1 VPSRPERFAAPVE
14 DTCQRIGDR
23 MVVSRRDRDGKGMTD
38 FTQYH
43 LWRNAIWLVA
53 KDFPLGAM
61 LRHAPRLLYVQ
72 AAQVVVATRAGRLAL
87 WARAIGA
94 GSSARDARPSARAGR
109 AAGGTGRTRG
119 GGGSWSAAAPVQC
132 QTAAE

>member
-1 VPSRPERFAAPVE
+1 
-14 DTCQRIGDR
+14 

-53 KDFPLGAM
+53 KDLPLGAM

-87 WARAIGA
+87 WARAIGH
-94 GSSARDARPSARAGR
+94 GLRGLPRVMRARRRVQGARRVGLAELEAAV
-109 AAGGTGRTRG
+109 AAGQPPRR
-119 GGGSWSAAAPVQC
+119 SNARRPPSK
-132 QTAAE
+132 